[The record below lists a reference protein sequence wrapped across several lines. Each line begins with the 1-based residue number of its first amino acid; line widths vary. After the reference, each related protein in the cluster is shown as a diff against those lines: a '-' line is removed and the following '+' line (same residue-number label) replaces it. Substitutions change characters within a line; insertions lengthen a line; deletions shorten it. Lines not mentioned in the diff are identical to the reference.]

1 MLFFSSSEQF
11 LFTCLCSSYFY
22 HCTQDG
28 TLHIADNNFFLIISF
43 SSLLPEFQSPPEIAK
58 MIKLFID
65 NFSMY
70 FIVAP

>member
-1 MLFFSSSEQF
+1 MSNFYSLN
-11 LFTCLCSSYFY
+11 CLYSSYFY

-28 TLHIADNNFFLIISF
+28 TLHVVDNNFLKMISF
-43 SSLLPEFQSPPEIAK
+43 SGLLPEFHSPPVIGK